1 MNYLLDTCV
10 LSEFRKKLPEP
21 KVLKWVGSQDE
32 DSLFLSAITIGE
44 IEKGIC
50 RMAPSKRKRS
60 LMGWLEDVIYRY
72 DDRILPLDINILR
85 EWGSMS
91 AKIEEKGRVI
101 PAADSFIAA
110 TARFHDLVLITRNEK
125 DFIDTN
131 IIVLNIWNS

>member
-21 KVLKWVGSQDE
+21 KVLKWVDAQDE
-32 DSLFLSAITIGE
+32 DSLYLSAVTVGE

-60 LMGWLEDVIYRY
+60 LTVWLEDVIHRY
-72 DDRILPLDINILR
+72 DNRILPLDTETLR
-85 EWGSMS
+85 EWGKMS
-91 AKIEEKGRVI
+91 AKLEEKGRLL

-110 TARFHDLVLITRNEK
+110 TARFNDLTLVTRNEK
-125 DFIDTN
+125 DFIGTH
-131 IIVLNIWNS
+131 IIVLNIWDA